1 MSVIIANSF
10 KGLLRNQIINQPKW
24 WFHSIEE
31 VIDAPFEYPLLVA
44 SNGPTYYSIRKMSK
58 YDPKFK
64 VLFDRLKTIT
74 FQDIFGLEIGHN
86 FYNRKCAGFATS
98 YNLEIQKIMSGSEVV
113 IDEIRYDHVLDV
125 RLIRKDFQLS
135 DKMVLL

>member
-10 KGLLRNQIINQPKW
+10 KGLLRNQMIKQPKW

-31 VIDAPFEYPLLVA
+31 VIDAPLEYQLLVP
-44 SNGPTYYSIRKMSK
+44 SDGPTYYSIRKMSE
-58 YDPKFK
+58 YHPKFK
-64 VLFDRLKTIT
+64 VLFHRLRTIT
-74 FQDIFGLEIGHN
+74 FQDIFGLEIGQN
-86 FYNRKCAGFATS
+86 FFNRKCAGFATS
-98 YNLEIQKIMSGSEVV
+98 YNLEIQKIMSGNDVV